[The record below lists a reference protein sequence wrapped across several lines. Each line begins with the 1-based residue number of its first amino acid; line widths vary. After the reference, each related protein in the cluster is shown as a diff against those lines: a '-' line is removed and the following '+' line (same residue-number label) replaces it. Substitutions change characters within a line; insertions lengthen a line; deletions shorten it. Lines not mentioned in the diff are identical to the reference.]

1 MIRPADLWD
10 SMVRVE
16 SGGNPNAVG
25 KAGEIGLVQIKPSTA
40 AEYGV
45 PKEALYHPEVQ
56 RMLYEHIMSKYLDRY
71 GGDPIRAVAAWNAGQ
86 GAVDSGRIPLSTQG
100 YLSRVF
106 GGVGPAALG
115 RRPQT
120 FAAAAPSSE
129 PEQQPDEPAQE
140 EAPPVAPQ
148 PPRPA
153 PVPQAQVPA
162 LADLVQARQ
171 ARLVENARRVNELLN
186 G

>member
-40 AEYGV
+40 ADYGV
-45 PKEALYHPEVQ
+45 PKEALYQPGVQ
-56 RMLYEHIMSKYLDRY
+56 RMLFEHIMSKYLDRY
-71 GGDPIRAVAAWNAGQ
+71 GGDPVKAVAAWNAGQ
-86 GAVDSGRIPLSTQG
+86 GAVDSGKIPLSTQG

-106 GGVGPAALG
+106 GGVGPGSLS
-115 RRPQT
+115 RRPPMPT
-120 FAAAAPSSE
+120 FSAAASESEPDEVADNAAPAAAPR
-129 PEQQPDEPAQE
+129 
-140 EAPPVAPQ
+140 

-153 PVPQAQVPA
+153 PPPAEQLPA
-162 LADLVQARQ
+162 LSDIVQARRV
-171 ARLVENARRVNELLN
+171 RLAQNAQRVSELLQ
-186 G
+186 GV